1 MGGEEVII
9 MNIELLYH
17 LTVKIQECVN
27 VSCDVGK
34 AALFESTRK
43 SSAVDFHSVLLELVM
58 H

>member
-1 MGGEEVII
+1 MGGEEVLI

-27 VSCDVGK
+27 VSCDVGM

-43 SSAVDFHSVLLELVM
+43 SSAVGFHSVLLELVM